1 MLVTL
6 LCTLFATQAW
16 ADTKTDVLNQT
27 WTGITGSSYEEKS
40 KLTGSASDAVY
51 TVQCAGSNSSIQLR
65 SNNSNSGVV
74 TTASGGKVKSITVVW
89 QGSTATGR
97 TLNVYGKNSAYSAA
111 SDLYNSSNQ
120 GTLIGTI
127 VCGTSTELTIT
138 DDYEYIGFRSASG
151 AMYLTSVS
159 IVWETGG
166 GDTPTEKDDCD
177 LALTGTTD
185 LEFDL
190 YNDADAKVINYT
202 TSSTGTVTV
211 VNSEY
216 INAVVGE
223 GTITVTPLKKTNGEV
238 EITVNQAADD
248 DYKAGSAT
256 FTVTIDDST
265 PKTGAWELTSLADLE
280 EDDVFVIVG
289 NNGNYYAMTNDN
301 GTSSAPAV
309 VSVDIEDD
317 EITSDVDDNMK
328 WNISGNATDGYTFY
342 PNGNNETWLYC
353 TNTNNGVRVGTN
365 IDNTFN
371 ISEGY
376 LYHSGTS
383 RYVGIYNSSD
393 WRCYTSINNNI
404 KDQTF
409 AFYKYVDGT
418 TPQKADPELSFSSAT
433 AEATFGQDFTAPTL
447 NTAEGFNGTVEY
459 SSSVET
465 VAEVMDTE
473 TGELRIVGGG
483 TTVITATFAGNDDFK
498 SGSASYTLTV
508 TDNRVATTISQENIT
523 IDIADIATLTMLT
536 PVVKD
541 ANDNPVEYTNS
552 PTAEGLPEVYFEIV
566 SDDNGIFGSF
576 DSHGNVV
583 LNSVVGTATVKAVYN
598 QFQLNSDYRPSECT
612 FTITVES
619 TLNGIA
625 EFCSLGSGNTGTV
638 RLTDAVVLY
647 VNGNDIFVRDNTGA
661 IDFYNTG
668 LTYEAGN
675 ILNGKIT
682 AKYTLYNGMDELTT
696 PISNNTLVATT
707 GSAVTPTEITTS
719 DAADNTCNL
728 VKLSGV
734 TVTSSNSKFYVGDV
748 QVYDKFKLNYAI
760 EEGKTYDIV
769 GIMIPYNSIYEIC
782 PTEAPVEIVVA
793 TPTIT
798 LEQYEYIL
806 NSNGGDAELPVT
818 TSNLADDPQLAV
830 VFVES
835 DGTTA
840 ATYDWISA
848 TINNSGNIAG
858 HIDVNTTSY
867 DRTAYFKV
875 SGKDAND
882 NTIYSELVT
891 ITQSAANPSITVE
904 KGSIDIAFG
913 GESDRKLSFDYESL
927 GNNPTFEVV
936 FFEQDGAT
944 AATYDWVT
952 TATIEDNKVNLSVA
966 ENDGDA
972 RTAYFKV
979 HAQGTEIYSNLVA
992 INQAA
997 FVVDYA
1003 TLPFYW
1009 AGGAKDDFQALNG
1022 VTANGL
1028 GSDYAASNAPYR
1040 IKFDT
1045 TGDYIQI
1052 KTNEQPRRVSVDV
1065 KMLGG
1070 AATSSITV
1078 QESSDGITFSDVEEL
1093 EISGKQND
1101 VLNLQTTNAFD
1112 ADTRYVRLYFNKGS
1126 NVGVGAIS
1134 MMKPVTLNGS
1144 GYATYACK
1152 YALDFSTAEAD
1163 GYTAWQ
1169 ITSIDNNAI
1178 TFSQVEGAVAAGTGV
1193 LLKGTAGD
1201 EIFPTPVATGDELTD
1216 NMLVGITYPTL
1227 IDADTY
1233 YGLSGNKFVRVA
1245 ATTIPAGKALLPAS
1259 AIPTNARDLTFFF
1272 EGETTGIHTVEN
1284 GQSSIENGNW
1294 YTLGGQKMNGKP
1306 ATKGI
1311 YIVNGKKIVVK

>member
-16 ADTKTDVLNQT
+16 AEDADVTYDFTGDDWYVSDGTLTDGSVSFTGAGGANFKMNVGYFFLGKSGAYLNFPT
-27 WTGITGSSYEEKS
+27 YSSPVKKIVITGKS
-40 KLTGSASDAVY
+40 G
-51 TVQCAGSNSSIQLR
+51 
-65 SNNSNSGVV
+65 
-74 TTASGGKVKSITVVW
+74 ASGSVAQNIYVGDVAV
-89 QGSTATGR
+89 STATTGATGTNTYEIATDYQDAGTQY
-97 TLNVYGKNSAYSAA
+97 TLKI
-111 SDLYNSSNQ
+111 SSNHNTQ
-120 GTLIGTI
+120 
-127 VCGTSTELTIT
+127 IT
-138 DDYEYIGFRSASG
+138 KIEIFFAS
-151 AMYLTSVS
+151 SS
-159 IVWETGG
+159 GG
-166 GDTPTEKDDCD
+166 GGTTEKNDCD

-265 PKTGAWELTSLADLE
+265 PKTGAWELTSLADLGQ
-280 EDDVFVIVG
+280 DDVFIIVG
-289 NNGNYYAMTNDN
+289 TNGSNYAMANDN
-301 GTSSAPAV
+301 GTGSAPAA
-309 VSVDIEDD
+309 VSVTIEDD
-317 EITSDVDDNMK
+317 VITSDVEDNMK

-342 PNGNNETWLYC
+342 PDGDDEKWLYC
-353 TNTNNGVRVGTN
+353 NTTASTSSNNNMRVGTGDRKVFVMSN
-365 IDNTFN
+365 NN
-371 ISEGY
+371 Y
-376 LYHSGTS
+376 LVTKDDYTA
-383 RYVGIYNSSD
+383 RYVSVYSGSD
-393 WRCYTSINNNI
+393 WRGYVNT
-404 KDQTF
+404 TT
-409 AFYKYVDGT
+409 APTTLTFYKYVDGT
-418 TPQKADPELSFSSAT
+418 APQKANPELSFSSAT
-433 AEATFGQDFTAPTL
+433 AEATFGQQFTAPTL
-447 NTAEGFNGTVEY
+447 NTADGFNGSVEY
-459 SSSVET
+459 TSSVET
-465 VAEVMDTE
+465 VAQVMDAE

-483 TTVITATFAGNDDFK
+483 TTIITATFDGNDDFK

-508 TDNRVATTISQENIT
+508 TDNRIATTVIQDNIVLEV
-523 IDIADIATLTMLT
+523 ADVATLTRLA

-541 ANDNPVEYTNS
+541 ADDNVIPYAYDEW
-552 PTAEGLPEVYFEIV
+552 PTEMSFEIV
-566 SDDNGIFGSF
+566 SDEKGLIGSIDNNTGEIT
-576 DSHGNVV
+576 
-583 LNSVVGTATVKAVYN
+583 LNSVTGTATLKASYN
-598 QFQLNSDYRPSECT
+598 LYNVNSTYKPSECT

-625 EFCSLGSGNTGTV
+625 EFCSLESGNTGTV

-647 VNGNDIFVRDNTGA
+647 VNGKDIFVRDNTGA

-830 VFVES
+830 VFCDANGDAVA
-835 DGTTA
+835 DG
-840 ATYDWISA
+840 TYDWITAS
-848 TINNSGNIAG
+848 INNSGNIAG
-858 HIDVNTTSY
+858 HIDVNTTSD

-882 NTIYSELVT
+882 NTVYSELVT
-891 ITQSAANPSITVE
+891 ITQTAANPSITFE
-904 KGSIDIAFG
+904 KSSIDFAFG
-913 GESDRKLSFDYESL
+913 GESDRKMSFEYESL

-936 FFEQDGAT
+936 FFEQDGT
-944 AATYDWVT
+944 TPATYDWVT
-952 TATIEDNKVNLSVA
+952 SATIEDNKVNLSVEA
-966 ENDGDA
+966 NDGEA

-979 HAQGTEIYSNLVA
+979 HAKGTEIYSNLVT
-992 INQAA
+992 INQAK